1 MMEQAEEGAEEDD
14 PEDPESEASEKLI
27 EYAGDVLP
35 ALGNA
40 MTPQE
45 FAPYFAGLLP
55 SIIQRTVSV
64 YKINIIGI
72 KLKLELI

>member
-1 MMEQAEEGAEEDD
+1 MIQTQCQMMEQAEESNEEEDD
-14 PEDPESEASEKLI
+14 PEDPDSEASEKLI

-35 ALGNA
+35 ALGSA

-55 SIIQRTVSV
+55 SILQKTVIA
-64 YKINIIGI
+64 YII
-72 KLKLELI
+72 